1 MAAILD
7 IPIAI
12 GKAVAMTIYEA
23 PLPLVLAATF
33 TTILVGLAFLFAALF
48 VIAPVPR
55 PPFPSEKKYITS
67 TPTGVSSPQPL
78 SCWHDEW
85 VAHRTKNEKAGDF
98 TDKHTGHIDEAEVAL
113 SVIIPAYNEEDR
125 LEIMLEEAVA
135 YLDKTYGRPFP
146 TSPSAKSSSTDSQ
159 SPLQNRKSNGTSSPS
174 QPSGYE
180 ILLINDG
187 STDTT
192 VTVALNFSRKNN
204 LHDILR
210 IITLKSNRGK
220 GGAVVHGLRHARGQ
234 HAIFADADGASRFS
248 DVAALIA
255 GCSAVAD
262 ASGRA
267 VAVGSRA
274 HLVGSEAVVKRSWLR
289 NALMHGFHLL
299 LRVLTPRETS
309 RIRDTQCGFKVF
321 TRSALPFIV
330 PYMHAEGWIF
340 DVEML
345 MLAES
350 APACDASQSLPL
362 SFSENGRNGKMEGE
376 SDLVGEGEV
385 ARGTKV
391 RPPSGGIT
399 GPGIKVAE
407 VPIQWKEVGGSKL
420 NVLWDSLGM
429 AWGLAVLRAS
439 WMVGVYRRR

>member
-1 MAAILD
+1 
-7 IPIAI
+7 
-12 GKAVAMTIYEA
+12 
-23 PLPLVLAATF
+23 
-33 TTILVGLAFLFAALF
+33 
-48 VIAPVPR
+48 
-55 PPFPSEKKYITS
+55 
-67 TPTGVSSPQPL
+67 
-78 SCWHDEW
+78 
-85 VAHRTKNEKAGDF
+85 
-98 TDKHTGHIDEAEVAL
+98 
-113 SVIIPAYNEEDR
+113 
-125 LEIMLEEAVA
+125 MLEEAVA
-135 YLDKTYGRPFP
+135 YLDKTYGRPH
-146 TSPSAKSSSTDSQ
+146 SIDHSDSAKSSSTEAQ
-159 SPLQNRKSNGTSSPS
+159 STLHNRKSTTSTNP
-174 QPSGYE
+174 PGYE
-180 ILLINDG
+180 IILVNDG

-192 VTVALNFSRKNN
+192 VAVALDFARKHS

-220 GGAVVHGLRHARGQ
+220 GGAVVHGLRHARGA

-248 DVAALIA
+248 DCGALIA
-255 GCSAVAD
+255 GATAVAD

-309 RIRDTQCGFKVF
+309 RVRDTQCGFKVF
-321 TRSALPFIV
+321 SRAALPFIV

-350 APACDASQSLPL
+350 APACSIT
-362 SFSENGRNGKMEGE
+362 EKIEKMEG
-376 SDLVGEGEV
+376 V
-385 ARGTKV
+385 AKGTKV
-391 RPPSGGIT
+391 R
-399 GPGIKVAE
+399 GPGIRVAE